1 MWADLEAFGQMQNDQ
16 DSVVEKLRAC
26 LEKVCAEKLQDVN
39 AEADFPSRLGR
50 FVSEVLEG
58 DDLSSVLD
66 CISTM
71 NQCNLDDLALE
82 KDEWAQ
88 LARQAHDVANLFLGL
103 FNQMIP
109 QTIDRFDAFC
119 KADFF
124 SSPDR
129 IPITTLQRITQCIE
143 AVGEQIPEESMVRIT
158 GAQTTAKVF
167 TSFWRQLEGW
177 AGQFLS

>member
-1 MWADLEAFGQMQNDQ
+1 MWADLEAYGQMQNDQ

-58 DDLSSVLD
+58 DDLSPVLD

-82 KDEWAQ
+82 KDEWAK

-109 QTIDRFDAFC
+109 RTGFPSQPCRG
-119 KADFF
+119 
-124 SSPDR
+124 SPSALKR
-129 IPITTLQRITQCIE
+129 SANRSLKSQWCE
-143 AVGEQIPEESMVRIT
+143 
-158 GAQTTAKVF
+158 
-167 TSFWRQLEGW
+167 
-177 AGQFLS
+177 